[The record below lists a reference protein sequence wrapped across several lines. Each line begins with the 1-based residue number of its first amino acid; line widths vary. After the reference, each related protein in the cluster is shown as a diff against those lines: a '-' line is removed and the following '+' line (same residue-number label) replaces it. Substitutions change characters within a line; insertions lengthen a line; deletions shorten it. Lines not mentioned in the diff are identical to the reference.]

1 MGLFDILLN
10 DCVNPPMSFNTNNI
24 KRLGNQVSV
33 PMQSDDDGYFG
44 RECPVEECLG
54 YFKVTPGTGIQGPAP
69 CHCPYCGHS
78 GGNDTFWTQEQ
89 LDYAHSFVLRQ
100 VTDALHKDM
109 KSMEFDHKPR
119 GMFGI
124 GISLKVTQSAPHPIK
139 YYREKELETH
149 VVCENCTLRYAI
161 YGVFGWC
168 PDCGIHNSVQIL
180 AKNFELARK
189 ELALAEAVEK
199 DLADHLI
206 GDALE
211 NIVSAFDGFGRELSM
226 RKGTEIRFQNL
237 HGARRNVQEKFGFDF
252 AYVLTALQWQ
262 DVCRVFQKR
271 HLLAHKMGVIDDD
284 YVQKASDPEAVAGRK
299 VHVNSAEVNSS
310 IEIIELLGR
319 SLFAGILPPAP

>member
-1 MGLFDILLN
+1 MSCVRAILQLRS
-10 DCVNPPMSFNTNNI
+10 PI
-24 KRLGNQVSV
+24 
-33 PMQSDDDGYFG
+33 
-44 RECPVEECLG
+44 
-54 YFKVTPGTGIQGPAP
+54 VTPIAI
-69 CHCPYCGHS
+69 
-78 GGNDTFWTQEQ
+78 
-89 LDYAHSFVLRQ
+89 VR
-100 VTDALHKDM
+100 
-109 KSMEFDHKPR
+109 KSKAS
-119 GMFGI
+119 
-124 GISLKVTQSAPHPIK
+124 GISLETSASFVWQG
-139 YYREKELETH
+139 LDA
-149 VVCENCTLRYAI
+149 TLRDSRPRRSSPA
-161 YGVFGWC
+161 
-168 PDCGIHNSVQIL
+168 
-180 AKNFELARK
+180 
-189 ELALAEAVEK
+189 
-199 DLADHLI
+199 I

>member
-1 MGLFDILLN
+1 MDLLDILLN
-10 DCVNPPMSFNTNNI
+10 DCVNPSMSFKTNNL
-24 KRLGNQVSV
+24 KKLGNQVNV
-33 PMQSDDDGYFG
+33 PINTDEDGYFG
-44 RECPVEECLG
+44 RECPVEGCLG
-54 YFKVTPGTGIQGPAP
+54 YFKVTPGTGITEPAP
-69 CHCPYCGHS
+69 CHCPYCGHT
-78 GGNDTFWTQEQ
+78 GDNNTFWTQEQ

-109 KSMEFDHKPR
+109 KSMEFEHKPR
-119 GMFGI
+119 GMLGI
-124 GISLKVTQSAPHPIK
+124 GISLKVTQSTPHPIE

-149 VVCENCTLRYAI
+149 VVCESCTLRYAI

-189 ELALAEAVEK
+189 ELILAEAVER

-211 NIVSAFDGFGRELSM
+211 NIVSAFDGFGREISS

-237 HGARRNVQEKFGFDF
+237 PGARCNVQDKFGFDF
-252 AYVLTALQWQ
+252 ADALTADQWQ
-262 DVCRVFQKR
+262 YVCRVFQKR

-284 YVQKASDPEAVAGRK
+284 YVLKASDFGAVAGRK
-299 VHVNSAEVNSS
+299 VQVSAEEVNSS

-319 SLFAGILPPAP
+319 TLFAGILRPAL